1 MTNDKRSLLAEAESA
16 AQNVSV
22 TGWFFLGLL
31 ATTIGL
37 LIAYLRSPKTPI
49 RLSVN
54 WEGDDRYVFEQAY
67 SETLKANQVKA
78 TWWGFLAGILLLVL
92 LIGGFYGF
100 FFWFMMKFA
109 PSM

>member
-1 MTNDKRSLLAEAESA
+1 MTNDKHSILSKAEST
-16 AQNVSV
+16 AQDVSV
-22 TGWFFLGLL
+22 TGWFFLGFF

-67 SETLKANQVKA
+67 SETLKAKQVTA
-78 TWWGFLAGILLLVL
+78 TWWGFLVGIVFWVGLFV
-92 LIGGFYGF
+92 GSYAF
-100 FFWFMMKFA
+100 FFWWMMERSF
-109 PSM
+109 SM

>member
-1 MTNDKRSLLAEAESA
+1 MTNDKHSLLAEAESA
-16 AQNVSV
+16 AQNVPV

-67 SETLKANQVKA
+67 SETLKAKQVKA

>member
-1 MTNDKRSLLAEAESA
+1 MTNDKHSILSKAEST
-16 AQNVSV
+16 AQDVSV
-22 TGWFFLGLL
+22 TGWFFLGLF

-67 SETLKANQVKA
+67 SETLKAKQVTA
-78 TWWGFLAGILLLVL
+78 TWWGFLVGIVFWVGLFV
-92 LIGGFYGF
+92 GSYAF
-100 FFWFMMKFA
+100 FFWWMMERSF
-109 PSM
+109 SM